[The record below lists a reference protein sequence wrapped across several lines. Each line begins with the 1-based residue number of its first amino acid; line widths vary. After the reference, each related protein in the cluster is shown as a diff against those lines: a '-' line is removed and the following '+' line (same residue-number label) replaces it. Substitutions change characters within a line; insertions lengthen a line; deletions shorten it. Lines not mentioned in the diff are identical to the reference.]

1 MTTSEIGSLNRDRDE
16 TEQSDRL
23 PITALLALALAGFV
37 TILTEA
43 LPAGLLPQIGA
54 GLEVSESLAGQLV
67 TVYAIGS
74 LLAAIPLVAATQGVR
89 RRPLLLAAI
98 IGFAVANT
106 ITTLST
112 SYLLTIAARFL
123 AGVAAG
129 LLWALLAGYAARMVP
144 EHLKGRAIAI
154 AMVGTPLALSL
165 GVPAGTFLGTL
176 VGWRACFGIMS
187 VLALILVVWVRLKV
201 PDFAG
206 QSTGKRL
213 SLSQVF
219 MLPGIR
225 SVLFVVLAFIL
236 AHNILYTY
244 IAPFLANAHLAE
256 RTDLVLLVFGIA
268 ALVGIW
274 VIGILIDRY
283 LRVLTLASTALFGLA
298 ALALGVAGGRLWR
311 SGCLGSVIWRL
322 SNAVS
327 NSTRQGGWGGRG
339 YRAVHAGDSLELG
352 HCWRWHYWRST
363 AGSLWYRFIFARTAD
378 TAYSNTVGGV
388 GCTAAWISK
397 LITLNGF
404 LANCCRRRRL
414 AQISERLRL
423 LTKHLLPVTLNR
435 PTPVYSVGTPHWG
448 CSGCRDAHS
457 PASLQS
463 TA

>member
-1 MTTSEIGSLNRDRDE
+1 MMSTSEMSNLDRERSE

-67 TVYAIGS
+67 TLYAIGS
-74 LLAAIPLVAATQGVR
+74 LVAAIPLMAATQGVR

-98 IGFAVANT
+98 VGFAIANT

-112 SYLLTIAARFL
+112 SYILTMMARFL

-176 VGWRACFGIMS
+176 MGWRACFGIMT
-187 VLALILVVWVRLKV
+187 LMALILIVWVHIKV

-206 QSTGKRL
+206 QSVGKRL
-213 SLSQVF
+213 TLRQVF
-219 MLPGIR
+219 TLPGIR
-225 SVLFVVLAFIL
+225 PVLFVVLAFVL

-244 IAPFLANAHLAE
+244 IAPFLADANLAE

-274 VIGILIDRY
+274 VIGVLIDRY
-283 LRVLTLASTALFGLA
+283 LRVMTLASTSLFGLA
-298 ALALGVAGGRLWR
+298 ALMLGIAGDMPVAIYVAVGAWGLAFGGAATLFQTALAKAAGEAADVAQSMLVTVWNLAIAGG
-311 SGCLGSVIWRL
+311 GVI
-322 SNAVS
+322 
-327 NSTRQGGWGGRG
+327 
-339 YRAVHAGDSLELG
+339 
-352 HCWRWHYWRST
+352 
-363 AGSLWYRFIFARTAD
+363 
-378 TAYSNTVGGV
+378 GGV
-388 GCTAAWISK
+388 
-397 LITLNGF
+397 LLD
-404 LANCCRRRRL
+404 RL
-414 AQISERLRL
+414 GAGAFPPALLVL
-423 LTKHLLPVTLNR
+423 LTATLLTVWAARKHGFPV
-435 PTPVYSVGTPHWG
+435 S
-448 CSGCRDAHS
+448 
-457 PASLQS
+457 
-463 TA
+463 